1 MYRKCV
7 TVQPCQV
14 ENNHTTGIK
23 MKTFI
28 CCLILVMCS
37 SINTKSS
44 VQTWDTKQS
53 SHTLFFL
60 SCESWV
66 VSLQLIR
73 AGTITGNK
81 VLGLESPYQLDPFES
96 LHLLQFVKETCYKH
110 GLGLALFSQT
120 QNLLSPFLKAPARN
134 RSLQPLPGHPQH
146 REAMSPWG
154 IYLKADFPVFYI
166 YLILI

>member
-7 TVQPCQV
+7 TVQPRQV

-23 MKTFI
+23 IKTFI

-53 SHTLFFL
+53 PHTLFFCSVRAVL
-60 SCESWV
+60 FHCSWSEQV
-66 VSLQLIR
+66 PSLGTRYLDWSPLISW
-73 AGTITGNK
+73 I
-81 VLGLESPYQLDPFES
+81 
-96 LHLLQFVKETCYKH
+96 LLKAFIFYTLWKKLCYKH

-134 RSLQPLPGHPQH
+134 RTLQPLPGHPQH

-154 IYLKADFPVFYI
+154 I
-166 YLILI
+166 